1 MAIPRILSLV
11 LVHTILLSNTAS
23 ANTVSIP
30 FSRTLT
36 INSTDAYQVP
46 VSLGAG
52 SPQLVHLTPSTST
65 DETFVTSAQSCTA
78 PGDSTV
84 LSACVSYRGGVF
96 TASQSS
102 SWKPATAK
110 FSWRDDEYVLFANGG
125 RGQDT
130 VALVG
135 GGVTLKAFGF
145 AVVDTCNVTS
155 SGFLGLGRNSTLLG
169 RLVADGTVGSRSYGL
184 HVGVDLNNRS
194 YPIVDPTFGGSGSP
208 GVGKRDS
215 TTTAVAAAAAGVHSF
230 PGSLTLGGYD
240 KAKIDSRVATL
251 QAPVLGDGSLQLE
264 VTNIV
269 LVNEWLVGGGVAHDV
284 LNVTRTVVI
293 DSSTPYM

>member
-23 ANTVSIP
+23 ANTLSIP
-30 FSRTLT
+30 FSRTLA

-52 SPQLVHLTPSTST
+52 SPQLVNLTPSTST
-65 DETFVTSAQSCTA
+65 DETFVTSAQTCTA
-78 PGDSTV
+78 PGNSTV
-84 LSACVSYRGGVF
+84 LSACVNYRGGVF
-96 TASQSS
+96 AASQSL
-102 SWKPATAK
+102 SWKPGTAK

-130 VALVG
+130 ITLVG
-135 GGVTLKAFGF
+135 GGVTLKAFEF

-184 HVGVDLNNRS
+184 YVGVDLSNSS
-194 YPIVDPTFGGSGSP
+194 YPIVDPTFGSP

-215 TTTAVAAAAAGVHSF
+215 TTAAAAAGVHSF

-240 KAKIDSRVATL
+240 KAKIDSRGVTL

-264 VTNIV
+264 VTNVV

-284 LNVTRTVVI
+284 LNTTRAVVI

>member
-11 LVHTILLSNTAS
+11 LVHTILLSNTVS

-30 FSRTLT
+30 FSRTLA
-36 INSTDAYQVP
+36 INSTDDYQVP
-46 VSLGAG
+46 VSLGVS

-65 DETFVTSAQSCTA
+65 DETFVTSPQSCTA

-96 TASQSS
+96 TTSQSS
-102 SWKPATAK
+102 SWKPGTAK

-194 YPIVDPTFGGSGSP
+194 YPIVDPTFGGSGSS
-208 GVGKRDS
+208 DS
-215 TTTAVAAAAAGVHSF
+215 TTTAVGVHSF

-240 KAKIDSRVATL
+240 KAKIDSRGATL

-264 VTNIV
+264 ATNVV

-284 LNVTRTVVI
+284 LNATRAVLI

>member
-30 FSRTLT
+30 FSRTLA
-36 INSTDAYQVP
+36 INSTDDYQVP
-46 VSLGAG
+46 VSLGVS

-65 DETFVTSAQSCTA
+65 DETFVTSPQSCTA
-78 PGDSTV
+78 PGGSAV

-96 TASQSS
+96 TTSQSS
-102 SWKPATAK
+102 SWKPGTAK

-208 GVGKRDS
+208 DS
-215 TTTAVAAAAAGVHSF
+215 TTTAVGVHSF

-240 KAKIDSRVATL
+240 KAKIDSRGATL

-264 VTNIV
+264 ATNVV

-284 LNVTRTVVI
+284 LNATRAVLI